1 MQFEAIGT
9 HWWLELYEGKTFS
22 DELRGDIL
30 AYAEDFNAQYSRFLD
45 TSLVGQLNKGK
56 KVEYPPAELLA
67 MLAFS
72 RELYE
77 ASEGAFDISVGGVL
91 HGLGYGK
98 RSFEAPVNANFWEK
112 VKVSSEV
119 VQLPKNTV
127 IDLGGLGKGWMIDH
141 IAGIMREHGHE
152 YFLVNGGG
160 DLYVNASQPVEF
172 ALEHPTEDGMGI
184 GSTRIKSGALAVSS
198 AYKRAWE
205 HEGKTYHHLIDPA
218 TAQPSE
224 STVAS
229 SYVRA
234 DSALVAD
241 AMASI
246 LLLRPELEEKLSSR
260 YGLQVILVDKSQ
272 L

>member
-1 MQFEAIGT
+1 M
-9 HWWLELYEGKTFS
+9 
-22 DELRGDIL
+22 
-30 AYAEDFNAQYSRFLD
+30 
-45 TSLVGQLNKGK
+45 
-56 KVEYPPAELLA
+56 
-67 MLAFS
+67 
-72 RELYE
+72 
-77 ASEGAFDISVGGVL
+77 
-91 HGLGYGK
+91 
-98 RSFEAPVNANFWEK
+98 
-112 VKVSSEV
+112 
-119 VQLPKNTV
+119 
-127 IDLGGLGKGWMIDH
+127 
-141 IAGIMREHGHE
+141 
-152 YFLVNGGG
+152 
-160 DLYVNASQPVEF
+160 
-172 ALEHPTEDGMGI
+172 
-184 GSTRIKSGALAVSS
+184 SS